1 KHLTTQAALG
11 YTRIPVGGN
20 AGIVNANRKNNG
32 ASWRMVVEMGSEPVG
47 YGVFPGGQSGN
58 PGSPYYARSMNDW
71 AAGRYHKLLFLKT
84 ADQTEAAVTF
94 TQTLQPK

>member
-1 KHLTTQAALG
+1 
-11 YTRIPVGGN
+11 
-20 AGIVNANRKNNG
+20 
-32 ASWRMVVEMGSEPVG
+32 
-47 YGVFPGGQSGN
+47 
-58 PGSPYYARSMNDW
+58 MNDW